1 MGRIRLDETTAK
13 TAWKPSKR
21 RKSENSPRESCGQT
35 SKGEA
40 ETMTTAAEKVV
51 VPEKR
56 EGNAPANPD
65 RTATAHPQSGT
76 TGGAVAKPAA
86 EKPLVATPAPEKRR
100 ALGRGLESLLPGGP
114 RIVGGA
120 TTPASS
126 APQGPGMPSVS
137 ARSLTVPPSYIASP
151 QVSASAATA
160 QAPATNPVASA
171 AAAVAPPTESAPV
184 SAVDLQAV
192 TLDPALDEEK
202 LGDLSAAAA
211 SKRGERMVQIE
222 PAAILPNPY
231 QTRLLFSEDEL
242 RELADS
248 IKANGILQPILVR
261 PADEEGKYKLIVGE
275 RRLRAAQMV
284 GMETI
289 PAIIRRVNDET
300 AAELTVI
307 ENLQRDDL
315 RCMEQA
321 EAFAMLSREFK
332 LTQEEIGKKVGV
344 SRETVSNYMRLMK
357 LPFEIRQYLRDGQL
371 DFSHAREL
379 LNLRD
384 TSLLVKIADEAVKK
398 HMSVLQLEAL
408 IMDTNMPLERQ
419 GDPVRRGARW
429 VDPNVKEAQRQL
441 QEKLGL
447 KVKIRDRR
455 GKGKITIEY
464 ASIEDFDRVVEM
476 LAGGE

>member
-1 MGRIRLDETTAK
+1 M
-13 TAWKPSKR
+13 P
-21 RKSENSPRESCGQT
+21 
-35 SKGEA
+35 
-40 ETMTTAAEKVV
+40 
-51 VPEKR
+51 
-56 EGNAPANPD
+56 
-65 RTATAHPQSGT
+65 
-76 TGGAVAKPAA
+76 
-86 EKPLVATPAPEKRR
+86 
-100 ALGRGLESLLPGGP
+100 
-114 RIVGGA
+114 
-120 TTPASS
+120 PASS
-126 APQGPGMPSVS
+126 
-137 ARSLTVPPSYIASP
+137 
-151 QVSASAATA
+151 
-160 QAPATNPVASA
+160 
-171 AAAVAPPTESAPV
+171 
-184 SAVDLQAV
+184 VDLQGVAV
-192 TLDPALDEEK
+192 EPTVEGELV
-202 LGDLSAAAA
+202 GDLSAAAA
-211 SKRGERMVQIE
+211 SRRGERVVQIE
-222 PAAILPNPY
+222 PASILPNPY
-231 QTRLLFSEDEL
+231 QTRVLFLDDEL

-248 IKANGILQPILVR
+248 IKANGILQPLLVR
-261 PADEEGKYKLIVGE
+261 PAEEEGKYKLIVGE

-284 GMETI
+284 GMETV
-289 PAIIRRVNDET
+289 PAIVRRVNDET

-315 RCMEQA
+315 GCMEQA

-357 LPFEIRQYLRDGQL
+357 LPGEIRHYLREGQL
-371 DFSHAREL
+371 EFSHAREL

-384 TSLLVKIADEAVKK
+384 TSLLVKIAEEAVKK
-398 HMSVLQLEAL
+398 HMSVLQLESL

-476 LAGGE
+476 LSGGE

>member
-1 MGRIRLDETTAK
+1 MH
-13 TAWKPSKR
+13 PSAG
-21 RKSENSPRESCGQT
+21 SPVVSC
-35 SKGEA
+35 S
-40 ETMTTAAEKVV
+40 
-51 VPEKR
+51 
-56 EGNAPANPD
+56 
-65 RTATAHPQSGT
+65 
-76 TGGAVAKPAA
+76 
-86 EKPLVATPAPEKRR
+86 
-100 ALGRGLESLLPGGP
+100 
-114 RIVGGA
+114 
-120 TTPASS
+120 
-126 APQGPGMPSVS
+126 
-137 ARSLTVPPSYIASP
+137 
-151 QVSASAATA
+151 
-160 QAPATNPVASA
+160 
-171 AAAVAPPTESAPV
+171 AAVAPTMPPAS
-184 SAVDLQAV
+184 SVDLQGVAV
-192 TLDPALDEEK
+192 EPTVEGELV
-202 LGDLSAAAA
+202 GDLSAAAA
-211 SKRGERMVQIE
+211 SRRGERVVQIE
-222 PAAILPNPY
+222 PASILPNPY
-231 QTRLLFSEDEL
+231 QTRVLFLDDEL

-248 IKANGILQPILVR
+248 IKANGILQPLLVR
-261 PADEEGKYKLIVGE
+261 PAEEEGKYKLIVGE

-284 GMETI
+284 GMETV
-289 PAIIRRVNDET
+289 PAIVRRVNDET

-357 LPFEIRQYLRDGQL
+357 LPGEIRHYLREGQL
-371 DFSHAREL
+371 EFSHAREL

-384 TSLLVKIADEAVKK
+384 TSLLVKIAEEAVKK
-398 HMSVLQLEAL
+398 HMSVLQLESL

-476 LAGGE
+476 LSGGE

>member
-1 MGRIRLDETTAK
+1 
-13 TAWKPSKR
+13 
-21 RKSENSPRESCGQT
+21 
-35 SKGEA
+35 
-40 ETMTTAAEKVV
+40 MTTAAEKVV
-51 VPEKR
+51 AAEKTG
-56 EGNAPANPD
+56 GNAPANSD
-65 RTATAHPQSGT
+65 RAGT
-76 TGGAVAKPAA
+76 TTPQTGTMGGAAAKTAA
-86 EKPLVATPAPEKRR
+86 EKPGPNAAPEKRR

-114 RIVGGA
+114 RIVSGA
-120 TTPASS
+120 ATPTATPSI
-126 APQGPGMPSVS
+126 PQGPGTPPSVS
-137 ARSLTVPPSYIASP
+137 ARPLNVPPSYIASP
-151 QVSASAATA
+151 QHSGSVPAGGAQASAAS
-160 QAPATNPVASA
+160 PIVSGSAS
-171 AAAVAPPTESAPV
+171 VAPTMPPAS
-184 SAVDLQAV
+184 SVDLQGVAV
-192 TLDPALDEEK
+192 EPTVEGELV
-202 LGDLSAAAA
+202 GDLSAAAA
-211 SKRGERMVQIE
+211 SRRGERVVQIE
-222 PAAILPNPY
+222 PASILPNPY
-231 QTRLLFSEDEL
+231 QTRVLFLDDEL

-248 IKANGILQPILVR
+248 IKANGILQPLLVR
-261 PADEEGKYKLIVGE
+261 PAEEEGKYKLIVGE

-284 GMETI
+284 GMETV
-289 PAIIRRVNDET
+289 PAIVRRVNDET

-357 LPFEIRQYLRDGQL
+357 LPGEIRHYLREGQL
-371 DFSHAREL
+371 EFSHAREL

-384 TSLLVKIADEAVKK
+384 TSLLVKIAEEAVKK
-398 HMSVLQLEAL
+398 HMSVLQLESL

-476 LAGGE
+476 LSGGE